1 MFLLK
6 VCNRFLAGSEV
17 RNLPASKLASDFD
30 FGTLV
35 SLYYKYFKEKDKGL
49 EYCETG

>member
-1 MFLLK
+1 MFLTGPK
-6 VCNRFLAGSEV
+6 F

-49 EYCETG
+49 EYSDTG

>member
-1 MFLLK
+1 
-6 VCNRFLAGSEV
+6 LAGSEV

-49 EYCETG
+49 EYSETG